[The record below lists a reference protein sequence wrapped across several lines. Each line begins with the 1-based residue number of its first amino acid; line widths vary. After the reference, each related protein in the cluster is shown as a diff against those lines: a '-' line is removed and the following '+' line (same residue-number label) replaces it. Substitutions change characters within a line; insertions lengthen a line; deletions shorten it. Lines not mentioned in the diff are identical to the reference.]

1 MKTSVQEA
9 LAMFQAVQQ
18 LDSYNNGEKVM
29 LYKYDAKTRLAFASA
44 RRKLRAI
51 QEDYTE
57 ARNKLIDEISDGKGI
72 PPINGDLAVLIM
84 HNKFAR
90 ADINLMKSEIDLD
103 IEPIEVEAFKLDENP
118 IPAGVLDGLGSLLK
132 V

>member
-1 MKTSVQEA
+1 MKVSVQEA
-9 LAMFQAVQQ
+9 LGMYQAVQQ
-18 LDSYNNGEKVM
+18 LDSINNGEKVI
-29 LYKYDAKTRLAFASA
+29 LYKYDAKTRLTLAGA

-72 PPINGDLAVLIM
+72 PPINGDIAVLVM
-84 HNKFAR
+84 HNRFAR